1 LYLLCV
7 VLLKVIVDSA
17 VTRGRISGWRTRRD
31 GFRCGDLEWKGDFRD
46 FEPNFDSGASYVSL

>member
-1 LYLLCV
+1 M
-7 VLLKVIVDSA
+7 LLKVIVDSA